1 MHITIL
7 SLFPEMLEPFFTSSI
22 MKRAV
27 EKGLVSYE
35 IINFRTF
42 AEGVHRKVDDLP
54 FGGGAGMVLM
64 PDPLFKAMES
74 VGARSKRVVFPTPSG
89 RVFTQEKAKEL
100 SREEELVF
108 LCGHYEGVDQRVID
122 EFVDDELTVGD
133 YVLTSGETAT
143 TVIIDAVFRLIDGV
157 ITEESLE
164 EESFEGFLLEYPQY
178 TRPGRYCLKS
188 VPEVL
193 SSGHHRH
200 IARWRSEQRLE
211 KTMLNRPDL
220 LCDASLSIEE
230 RRTLLIIL
238 DKEDRKWTLSGL

>member
-35 IINFRTF
+35 IINFRAF

-122 EFVDDELTVGD
+122 EFVDDELTIGD
-133 YVLTSGETAT
+133 YVLTAGETSTA
-143 TVIIDAVFRLIDGV
+143 VIVDAVFRLIEGV

-164 EESFEGFLLEYPQY
+164 DESFNGFLLEYPQY
-178 TRPGRYCLKS
+178 TRPERYCLKS

-200 IARWRSEQRLE
+200 ITQWRSEQRLE

-230 RRTLLIIL
+230 RRTLLTIL
-238 DKEDRKWTLSGL
+238 ERKDRKWTLSGL